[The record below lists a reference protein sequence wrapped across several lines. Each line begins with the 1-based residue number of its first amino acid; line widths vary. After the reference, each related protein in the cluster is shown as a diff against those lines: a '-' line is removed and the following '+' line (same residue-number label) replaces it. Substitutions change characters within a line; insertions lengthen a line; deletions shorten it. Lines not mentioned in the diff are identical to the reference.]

1 MGNPLQQTKFVNLT
15 PPGALVDNAS
25 LAVTELDT
33 KGWDYCRIVLMLGAT
48 DIDCSAATLTEG
60 DTSGSGHAN
69 ITPSIY
75 GTATDIDAATSALPT
90 ATDDNGFFVWE
101 FDLRGRKRYIDATIT
116 VADGTVGGYYCVFA
130 ELYRGENV
138 KLTKTGR
145 GLAGCLQF

>member
-1 MGNPLQQTKFVNLT
+1 MNALQQTKWLNLC
-15 PPGALVDNAS
+15 PPAILVDNAS

-33 KGWDYCRIVLMLGAT
+33 KGYDHCTIALIMGAT
-48 DIDCSAATLTEG
+48 DIACSAATLTEG

-69 ITPSIY
+69 ITLSIY

-90 ATDDNGFFVWE
+90 ATDDNGVFLWE
-101 FDLRGRKRYIDATIT
+101 FSLTGRKRYIDATIT
-116 VADGTVGGYYCVFA
+116 VGDGTVGGYYTVVA
-130 ELYRGENV
+130 ILSRGENV